1 MNPETRNLV
10 AAISLSMT
18 VLIGY
23 QLFFVEPNQVNQDQ
37 SQQQETI
44 KNSDNSPNITIPS
57 NGNGGALNSDNIE
70 KIETKL
76 VPRVS
81 LMSKEVL
88 GSISLRGAKIDDVTL
103 TQYKEKLDKDS
114 KLIKLLKKS
123 NNSGSYF
130 IQFGWMLA
138 PNSNPIKVPD
148 NKTIWKS
155 SKQILTP
162 DDDIT
167 LSWDNG
173 EGVKFFQDI
182 SIDNT
187 FMFTVNQRVVNNT
200 KKVVS
205 LHPYGLISRNGEP
218 ETTKFFVLH
227 EGPLGVFNS
236 ALEDGYSYEDLI
248 SAEEDGKR
256 LKDKDIKINT
266 TEAGGWTGF
275 TDKYWLT
282 ALIPNQ
288 NENVD
293 FRYKYFPKSDIFQTD
308 YYGSKIEI
316 KPNSKAEI
324 LSRAFAGAK
333 RLVLLDDYEE
343 KFNIKYFDKAI
354 DFGWF
359 YFLTKPF
366 FYALSWA
373 NDYLG
378 NFGLAILAVTVL
390 VKLVFFPL
398 ANKSYKSMAKMRN
411 LAPEIK
417 KLRERVG
424 DDRQKLN
431 QEMMNLYKKEKVN
444 PAAGCLPIL
453 VQIPVFFALY
463 KVLFVSIEMR
473 QTPFFGWI
481 KDLSVADPTSILN
494 LFGLLPYSTSM
505 LPDFL
510 NLGVWPL
517 LMGVTMFL
525 QQRLNPTPPDP
536 IQAKI
541 FAWMPVAFTFLL
553 ATFPAG
559 LVIYWTWNNLLSICQ
574 QWLIMNGMKK
584 KTK

>member
-10 AAISLSMT
+10 AAISLSMA

-23 QLFFVEPNQVNQDQ
+23 QLLFVDPKKDQVI
-37 SQQQETI
+37 QE
-44 KNSDNSPNITIPS
+44 NVVNNLSDNSNIPIPS
-57 NGNGGALNSDNIE
+57 NDNSLTVTSQNDKTE
-70 KIETKL
+70 KIKN
-76 VPRVS
+76 VPRVLLNS
-81 LMSKEVL
+81 NETS
-88 GSISLRGAKIDDVTL
+88 GSISLKGARIDDITL
-103 TQYKEKLDKDS
+103 TQYRETLDADS
-114 KLIKLLKKS
+114 SLINLLLKS
-123 NNSGSYF
+123 NEKNPYF
-130 IQFGWMLA
+130 IEHGWSSPDGL
-138 PNSNPIKVPD
+138 KVP
-148 NKTIWKS
+148 NGKTLWKS
-155 SKQILTP
+155 SKNLLSP
-162 DDDIT
+162 DTSIT

-173 EGVKFFQDI
+173 EGIIFYQDI
-182 SIDNT
+182 SVDDT
-187 FMFTVNQRVVNNT
+187 FMFTINQRVKNNT
-200 KKVVS
+200 NNAVT
-205 LHPYGLISRNGEP
+205 LYPYGLIRRTGEP

-227 EGPLGVFNS
+227 EGPLGVF
-236 ALEDGYSYEDLI
+236 DGTLSEKSYEDL
-248 SAEEDGKR
+248 AESGQKGIN
-256 LKDKDIKINT
+256 IKPV
-266 TEAGGWTGF
+266 ESGGWTGL
-275 TDKYWLT
+275 TDKYWMT
-282 ALIPNQ
+282 ALLPDQ
-288 NENVD
+288 NEKYS
-293 FRYKYFPKSDIFQTD
+293 FTYRYLNSSGGQYQTD
-308 YYGSKIEI
+308 SLGKAVKIQAKSEG
-316 KPNSKAEI
+316 NF
-324 LSRAFAGAK
+324 LSRTFAGAK
-333 RLVLLDDYEE
+333 RLALFDDYEE
-343 KFNIKYFDKAI
+343 RFNVKHFDLAI

-378 NFGLAILAVTVL
+378 NFGLAILAITVL
-390 VKLVFFPL
+390 VKIVFFPL

-411 LAPEIK
+411 LSPEIQ

-481 KDLSVADPTSILN
+481 KDLSVQDPTSILN
-494 LFGLLPYSTSM
+494 LFGLLPYSTSIF
-505 LPDFL
+505 PDFL
-510 NLGVWPL
+510 NLGIWPL

-584 KTK
+584 KSK

>member
-10 AAISLSMT
+10 AAISLSMA

-23 QLFFVEPNQVNQDQ
+23 QLLFVDPKKDQIIQENVVN
-37 SQQQETI
+37 
-44 KNSDNSPNITIPS
+44 NLSDNSNIPIPS
-57 NGNGGALNSDNIE
+57 NDNSLTVTSEDGKTENF
-70 KIETKL
+70 KN
-76 VPRVS
+76 VPRVLLNS
-81 LMSKEVL
+81 NETS
-88 GSISLRGAKIDDVTL
+88 GSISLKGARIDDITL
-103 TQYKEKLDKDS
+103 TQYRETLDADS
-114 KLIKLLKKS
+114 SLINLLLKS
-123 NNSGSYF
+123 NEKNPYF
-130 IQFGWMLA
+130 IEHGWSSPDGL
-138 PNSNPIKVPD
+138 KVP
-148 NKTIWKS
+148 NGKTLWKS
-155 SKQILTP
+155 SKNLLSP
-162 DDDIT
+162 DTSIT

-173 EGVKFFQDI
+173 EGIIFYQDI
-182 SIDNT
+182 SVDDT
-187 FMFTVNQRVVNNT
+187 FMFTINQRVKNNT
-200 KKVVS
+200 NNAVT
-205 LHPYGLISRNGEP
+205 LYPYGLIRRTGEP

-227 EGPLGVFNS
+227 EGPLGVF
-236 ALEDGYSYEDLI
+236 DGTLSEKSYEDL
-248 SAEEDGKR
+248 AESGQKGIN
-256 LKDKDIKINT
+256 IKPV
-266 TEAGGWTGF
+266 ESGGWTGL
-275 TDKYWLT
+275 TDKYWMT
-282 ALIPNQ
+282 ALLPDQ
-288 NENVD
+288 NEKYS
-293 FRYKYFPKSDIFQTD
+293 FTYRYLNSSGGQYQTD
-308 YYGSKIEI
+308 FLGKAVKIQAKSEG
-316 KPNSKAEI
+316 NF
-324 LSRAFAGAK
+324 LSRTFAGAK
-333 RLVLLDDYEE
+333 RLALFDDYEE
-343 KFNIKYFDKAI
+343 RFNVKHFDLAI

-378 NFGLAILAVTVL
+378 NFGLAILAITVL
-390 VKLVFFPL
+390 VKIVFFPL

-411 LAPEIK
+411 LSPEIQ

-481 KDLSVADPTSILN
+481 KDLSVQDPTSILN
-494 LFGLLPYSTSM
+494 LFGLLPYSTSIF
-505 LPDFL
+505 PDFL
-510 NLGVWPL
+510 NLGIWPL

-584 KTK
+584 KSK

>member
-10 AAISLSMT
+10 AAISLSMA

-23 QLFFVEPNQVNQDQ
+23 QLLFVDPKKDQIIQDNVVN
-37 SQQQETI
+37 
-44 KNSDNSPNITIPS
+44 NLSDNSNIPIPS
-57 NGNGGALNSDNIE
+57 NDNSLTVTSENNKTE
-70 KIETKL
+70 KFKN
-76 VPRVS
+76 VPRVQLNS
-81 LMSKEVL
+81 NETS
-88 GSISLRGAKIDDVTL
+88 GSISLKGARIDDITL
-103 TQYKEKLDKDS
+103 TQYRETLDADS
-114 KLIKLLKKS
+114 SLINLLLKS
-123 NNSGSYF
+123 NEKNPYF
-130 IQFGWMLA
+130 IEHGWSSPDGL
-138 PNSNPIKVPD
+138 KVP
-148 NKTIWKS
+148 NGKTLWKS
-155 SKQILTP
+155 SKNLLSP
-162 DDDIT
+162 DTSIT

-173 EGVKFFQDI
+173 EGIIFYQDI
-182 SIDNT
+182 SVDDT
-187 FMFTVNQRVVNNT
+187 FMFTINQRVKNNT
-200 KKVVS
+200 NNAVT
-205 LHPYGLISRNGEP
+205 LYPYGLIRRTGEP

-227 EGPLGVFNS
+227 EGPLGVF
-236 ALEDGYSYEDLI
+236 DGTLSEKSYEDL
-248 SAEEDGKR
+248 AESGQKGIN
-256 LKDKDIKINT
+256 IKPA
-266 TEAGGWTGF
+266 ESGGWTGL
-275 TDKYWLT
+275 TDKYWMT
-282 ALIPNQ
+282 ALLPDQ
-288 NENVD
+288 NEKYSFTYRYLNSSGGQYQTD
-293 FRYKYFPKSDIFQTD
+293 FLGKAVKIQPKSEGNF
-308 YYGSKIEI
+308 
-316 KPNSKAEI
+316 
-324 LSRAFAGAK
+324 LSRTFAGAK
-333 RLVLLDDYEE
+333 RLALFDDYEE
-343 KFNIKYFDKAI
+343 RFNVKHFDLAI

-378 NFGLAILAVTVL
+378 NFGLAILAITVL
-390 VKLVFFPL
+390 VKIVFFPL

-411 LAPEIK
+411 LSPEIQ

-481 KDLSVADPTSILN
+481 KDLSVQDPTSILN
-494 LFGLLPYSTSM
+494 LFGLLPYSTSIF
-505 LPDFL
+505 PDFL
-510 NLGVWPL
+510 NLGIWPL

-584 KTK
+584 KSK

>member
-10 AAISLSMT
+10 AAISLSMA

-23 QLFFVEPNQVNQDQ
+23 QLLFVEPKKDIAQNENIVK
-37 SQQQETI
+37 E
-44 KNSDNSPNITIPS
+44 SDDSSNIPIPQNLDNGIVASDTTEPKSS
-57 NGNGGALNSDNIE
+57 N
-70 KIETKL
+70 KP
-76 VPRVS
+76 VPRIS
-81 LMSKEVL
+81 MISKEVS
-88 GSISLRGAKIDDVTL
+88 GSISLKGARIDDITL
-103 TQYKEKLDKDS
+103 TQYKETLEPES
-114 KLIKLLKKS
+114 ELIKLLLKS
-123 NNSGSYF
+123 NGDSPYF
-130 IQFGWMLA
+130 IEFGWSS
-138 PNSNPIKVPD
+138 PDGIKVP
-148 NKTIWKS
+148 NGKSLWKS
-155 SKQILTP
+155 SSNILSP
-162 DDDIT
+162 DKKIT
-167 LSWDNG
+167 LKWNNG
-173 EGVKFFQDI
+173 ENITFYQDI
-182 SIDNT
+182 SIDDS
-187 FMFTVNQRVVNNT
+187 FMITVNQRVENNSNNSVT
-200 KKVVS
+200 
-205 LHPYGLISRNGEP
+205 LYPYGLIRRAGEP
-218 ETTKFFVLH
+218 KTIDFFVLH
-227 EGPLGVFNS
+227 EGPLGVF
-236 ALEDGYSYEDLI
+236 DGTLSEKSYGDL
-248 SAEEDGKR
+248 
-256 LKDKDIKINT
+256 
-266 TEAGGWTGF
+266 TEAGKKGINIKPSETGGWIGL

-282 ALIPNQ
+282 ALLPDQ
-288 NENVD
+288 NE
-293 FRYKYFPKSDIFQTD
+293 KYNFTYRKLNSSGGQYQTD
-308 YYGSKIEI
+308 FLGKAVTIPS
-316 KPNSKAEI
+316 NSKGEF
-324 LSRAFAGAK
+324 LSRTFAGAK
-333 RLVLLDDYEE
+333 RLALFDDYEE
-343 KFNIKYFDKAI
+343 RFNIKHFDLAI

-378 NFGLAILAVTVL
+378 NFGLAILAITVI
-390 VKLVFFPL
+390 VKLLFFPL
-398 ANKSYKSMAKMRN
+398 ANKSYKSMAKMRI
-411 LAPEIK
+411 LTPQIQ

-481 KDLSVADPTSILN
+481 EDLSVQDPTSIFN
-494 LFGLLPYSTSM
+494 LFGLLPYSTSI

-510 NLGVWPL
+510 NIGIWPL

-574 QWLIMNGMKK
+574 QWVIMNKMNKESK
-584 KTK
+584 

>member
-10 AAISLSMT
+10 AAISLSMA

-23 QLFFVEPNQVNQDQ
+23 QLLFVDPKKDQIIQENVVN
-37 SQQQETI
+37 
-44 KNSDNSPNITIPS
+44 NLSDSSNIPIPS
-57 NGNGGALNSDNIE
+57 NDNSLTVTSENNKTE
-70 KIETKL
+70 KFKN
-76 VPRVS
+76 VPRVQLNS
-81 LMSKEVL
+81 NETS
-88 GSISLRGAKIDDVTL
+88 GSISLKGARIDDITL
-103 TQYKEKLDKDS
+103 TQYRETLDADS
-114 KLIKLLKKS
+114 SLINLLLKS
-123 NNSGSYF
+123 NEKNPYF
-130 IQFGWMLA
+130 IEHGWSSPDGL
-138 PNSNPIKVPD
+138 KVP
-148 NKTIWKS
+148 NGKTLWKS
-155 SKQILTP
+155 SKNLLSP
-162 DDDIT
+162 DASIT

-173 EGVKFFQDI
+173 EGIIFYQDI
-182 SIDNT
+182 SVDDT
-187 FMFTVNQRVVNNT
+187 FMFTINQRVKNNT
-200 KKVVS
+200 NNAIT
-205 LHPYGLISRNGEP
+205 LYPYGLIRRTGEP

-227 EGPLGVFNS
+227 EGPLGVF
-236 ALEDGYSYEDLI
+236 DGTLSEKSYEDL
-248 SAEEDGKR
+248 AESGQKGIN
-256 LKDKDIKINT
+256 IKP
-266 TEAGGWTGF
+266 TESGGWTGL
-275 TDKYWLT
+275 TDKYWMT
-282 ALIPNQ
+282 ALLPDQ
-288 NENVD
+288 NEKYSFTYRYLNSSGGQYQTD
-293 FRYKYFPKSDIFQTD
+293 FLGKAVKIQPKSEGNF
-308 YYGSKIEI
+308 
-316 KPNSKAEI
+316 
-324 LSRAFAGAK
+324 LSRTFAGAK
-333 RLVLLDDYEE
+333 RLALFDDYEE
-343 KFNIKYFDKAI
+343 RFNVKHFDLAI

-378 NFGLAILAVTVL
+378 NFGLAILAITVL
-390 VKLVFFPL
+390 VKIVFFPL

-411 LAPEIK
+411 LSPEIQ

-481 KDLSVADPTSILN
+481 KDLSVQDPTSILN
-494 LFGLLPYSTSM
+494 LFGLLPFSTSIF
-505 LPDFL
+505 PDFL
-510 NLGVWPL
+510 NLGIWPL

-584 KTK
+584 KSK

>member
-10 AAISLSMT
+10 AAISLSMA

-23 QLFFVEPNQVNQDQ
+23 QLFFVDIKKDQ
-37 SQQQETI
+37 YQQEI
-44 KNSDNSPNITIPS
+44 IAENVGDNSNIPIPS
-57 NGNGGALNSDNIE
+57 NDNSGILNTEN
-70 KIETKL
+70 TKSTVVTT

-81 LMSKEVL
+81 VISKEVT
-88 GSISLRGAKIDDVTL
+88 GSISLKGARIDDVTL
-103 TQYKEKLDKDS
+103 SQYRETLDPDS
-114 KLIKLLKKS
+114 NLIDLLLKS
-123 NNSGSYF
+123 NERNPYF
-130 IQFGWMLA
+130 IEFGWSS
-138 PNSNPIKVPD
+138 PDGIKVP
-148 NKTIWKS
+148 NGKTLWKA
-155 SKQILTP
+155 SKEILSP
-162 DDDIT
+162 DSNVT

-173 EGVKFFQDI
+173 EGVVFYQDI
-182 SIDNT
+182 SIDDT
-187 FMFTVNQRVVNNT
+187 FMFTVNQRVKNNSKNLIT
-200 KKVVS
+200 
-205 LHPYGLISRNGEP
+205 LYPYGLIRRTGEP
-218 ETTKFFVLH
+218 ETTRFFVLH
-227 EGPLGVFNS
+227 EGPLGVF
-236 ALEDGYSYEDLI
+236 DGTLSEKSYEDL
-248 SAEEDGKR
+248 EDAGK
-256 LKDKDIKINT
+256 KGINIKPL
-266 TEAGGWTGF
+266 EAGGWIGL

-282 ALIPNQ
+282 ALLPDQ
-288 NENVD
+288 KE
-293 FRYKYFPKSDIFQTD
+293 IFNFTYRHLNSNGGQYQTD
-308 YYGSKIEI
+308 FLGKAIKI
-316 KPNSKAEI
+316 KSNSQGES

-333 RLVLLDDYEE
+333 RLTLFDDYEE
-343 KFNIKYFDKAI
+343 RFDIKHFDLAI

-378 NFGLAILAVTVL
+378 NFGLAILAITVI
-390 VKLVFFPL
+390 VKLLFFPL

-411 LAPEIK
+411 LGPEIK

-481 KDLSVADPTSILN
+481 KDLSVADPTSMFN

-574 QWLIMNGMKK
+574 QWLIMNSMKK

>member
-10 AAISLSMT
+10 AAISLSMA

-23 QLFFVEPNQVNQDQ
+23 QLLFVEPKKDIAQNENIVKESNDSSNIPIPQNLDNGIVA
-37 SQQQETI
+37 
-44 KNSDNSPNITIPS
+44 SDTT
-57 NGNGGALNSDNIE
+57 
-70 KIETKL
+70 ETKSSNKP
-76 VPRVS
+76 VPRIS
-81 LMSKEVL
+81 MISKEVS
-88 GSISLRGAKIDDVTL
+88 GSISLKGARIDDITL
-103 TQYKEKLDKDS
+103 TQYKETLEPES
-114 KLIKLLKKS
+114 ELIKLLLKS
-123 NNSGSYF
+123 NGDSPYF
-130 IQFGWMLA
+130 IEFGWSS
-138 PNSNPIKVPD
+138 PDGIKVP
-148 NKTIWKS
+148 NGKSLWKS
-155 SKQILTP
+155 SSNILSP
-162 DDDIT
+162 DKKIT
-167 LSWDNG
+167 LKWDNG
-173 EGVKFFQDI
+173 ENITFYQDI
-182 SIDNT
+182 SVDDS
-187 FMFTVNQRVVNNT
+187 FMITVNQRVENNSNNSVT
-200 KKVVS
+200 
-205 LHPYGLISRNGEP
+205 LYPYGLIRRAGEP
-218 ETTKFFVLH
+218 KTIDFFVLH
-227 EGPLGVFNS
+227 EGPLGVF
-236 ALEDGYSYEDLI
+236 DGTLSEKSYGDL
-248 SAEEDGKR
+248 
-256 LKDKDIKINT
+256 
-266 TEAGGWTGF
+266 TEAGKKGINIKPNETGGWIGL

-282 ALIPNQ
+282 ALLPDQ
-288 NENVD
+288 NE
-293 FRYKYFPKSDIFQTD
+293 KYNFTYRKLNSNGGQYQTD
-308 YYGSKIEI
+308 FLGKAVTIPS
-316 KPNSKAEI
+316 NSKGEF
-324 LSRAFAGAK
+324 LSRTFAGAK
-333 RLVLLDDYEE
+333 RLALFDDYEE
-343 KFNIKYFDKAI
+343 RFNIKHFDLAI

-378 NFGLAILAVTVL
+378 NFGLAILAITVI
-390 VKLVFFPL
+390 VKLLFFPL
-398 ANKSYKSMAKMRN
+398 ANKSYKSMAKMRI
-411 LAPEIK
+411 LTPQIQ

-481 KDLSVADPTSILN
+481 EDLSVQDPTSIFN
-494 LFGLLPYSTSM
+494 LFGLLPYSTSI

-510 NLGVWPL
+510 NIGIWPL

-574 QWLIMNGMKK
+574 QWVIMNKMNKESK
-584 KTK
+584 

>member
-10 AAISLSMT
+10 AAISLSMA

-23 QLFFVEPNQVNQDQ
+23 QLFFVDIKKDQ
-37 SQQQETI
+37 YQQEI
-44 KNSDNSPNITIPS
+44 IAENVGDSSNIPIPS
-57 NGNGGALNSDNIE
+57 NDNSGILNTEN
-70 KIETKL
+70 TKSTVVTT

-81 LMSKEVL
+81 VISKEVT
-88 GSISLRGAKIDDVTL
+88 GSISLKGARIDDVTL
-103 TQYKEKLDKDS
+103 SQYRETLDPDS
-114 KLIKLLKKS
+114 NLIDLLLKS
-123 NNSGSYF
+123 NERNPYF
-130 IQFGWMLA
+130 LEFGWSS
-138 PNSNPIKVPD
+138 PDGVKVP
-148 NKTIWKS
+148 NGKTLWKA
-155 SKQILTP
+155 SKEILSP
-162 DDDIT
+162 DSNVT

-173 EGVKFFQDI
+173 EGVVFYQDI
-182 SIDNT
+182 SIDDT
-187 FMFTVNQRVVNNT
+187 FMFTVNQRVKNNSKNLIT
-200 KKVVS
+200 
-205 LHPYGLISRNGEP
+205 LYPYGLIRRTGEP
-218 ETTKFFVLH
+218 DTTRFFVLH
-227 EGPLGVFNS
+227 EGPLGVF
-236 ALEDGYSYEDLI
+236 DGTLSEKSYEDL
-248 SAEEDGKR
+248 EDAGK
-256 LKDKDIKINT
+256 KGINIKPL
-266 TEAGGWTGF
+266 EAGGWIGL

-282 ALIPNQ
+282 ALLPDQ
-288 NENVD
+288 KE
-293 FRYKYFPKSDIFQTD
+293 IFNFTYRHLNSNGGQYQTD
-308 YYGSKIEI
+308 FLGKAIKI
-316 KPNSKAEI
+316 KSNSQGES

-333 RLVLLDDYEE
+333 RLTLFDDYEE
-343 KFNIKYFDKAI
+343 RFDIKHFDLAI

-378 NFGLAILAVTVL
+378 NFGLAILAITVI

-411 LAPEIK
+411 LGPEIK

-481 KDLSVADPTSILN
+481 KDLSVADPTSMFN

-517 LMGVTMFL
+517 LMGITMFL

>member
-23 QLFFVEPNQVNQDQ
+23 QLFFVDVKKDQYNQEMIAENVGD
-37 SQQQETI
+37 S
-44 KNSDNSPNITIPS
+44 SNIPIPS
-57 NGNGGALNSDNIE
+57 NDNSGVLNTEN
-70 KIETKL
+70 TKSVAIKT

-81 LMSKEVL
+81 LMSKEIS
-88 GSISLRGAKIDDVTL
+88 GSISLRGARIDDVTL
-103 TQYKEKLDKDS
+103 TQYRETIDPES
-114 KLIKLLKKS
+114 NLINLLLKS
-123 NNSGSYF
+123 NERNPYF
-130 IQFGWMLA
+130 IEFGWSS
-138 PNSNPIKVPD
+138 PDGVKVP
-148 NKTIWKS
+148 NGKTLWKA
-155 SKQILTP
+155 SKQILSP
-162 DDDIT
+162 DTNVT

-173 EGVKFFQDI
+173 EGVIFYQDI

-187 FMFTVNQRVVNNT
+187 FMFTVNQRVKNNSKNLIT
-200 KKVVS
+200 
-205 LHPYGLISRNGEP
+205 LYPYGLIRRTGEP
-218 ETTKFFVLH
+218 ETTRFFVLH
-227 EGPLGVFNS
+227 EGPLGVF
-236 ALEDGYSYEDLI
+236 DGTLSEKSYEDL
-248 SAEEDGKR
+248 EDAGK
-256 LKDKDIKINT
+256 KGINIKPL
-266 TEAGGWTGF
+266 EAGGWIGL

-282 ALIPNQ
+282 ALLPDQ
-288 NENVD
+288 KE
-293 FRYKYFPKSDIFQTD
+293 IFNFTYRHLNSSGGQYQTD
-308 YYGSKIEI
+308 FLGKAIKIQS
-316 KPNSKAEI
+316 NSQGEF

-333 RLVLLDDYEE
+333 RLTLFDDYEE
-343 KFNIKYFDKAI
+343 RFNIKHFDLAI

-378 NFGLAILAVTVL
+378 NFGLAILAITVL

>member
-10 AAISLSMT
+10 AAISLSMA

-23 QLFFVEPNQVNQDQ
+23 QLLFVEPKKDIAQNENIVKESNDSSNIPIPQNLDNGIVA
-37 SQQQETI
+37 
-44 KNSDNSPNITIPS
+44 SDTTEPKSS
-57 NGNGGALNSDNIE
+57 N
-70 KIETKL
+70 KP
-76 VPRVS
+76 VPRIS
-81 LMSKEVL
+81 MTSKEVS
-88 GSISLRGAKIDDVTL
+88 GSISLKGARIDDITL
-103 TQYKEKLDKDS
+103 TQYKETLEPES
-114 KLIKLLKKS
+114 ELIKLLLKS
-123 NNSGSYF
+123 NSNSPYF
-130 IQFGWMLA
+130 IEFGWSS
-138 PNSNPIKVPD
+138 PDGIKVP
-148 NKTIWKS
+148 NGKSLWKS
-155 SKQILTP
+155 SSNILSP
-162 DDDIT
+162 DKNIT
-167 LSWDNG
+167 LQWDNG
-173 EGVKFFQDI
+173 ENITFYQDI
-182 SIDNT
+182 SVDDS
-187 FMFTVNQRVVNNT
+187 FMITVNQRVENNSNNSIT
-200 KKVVS
+200 
-205 LHPYGLISRNGEP
+205 LYPYGLIRRAGEP
-218 ETTKFFVLH
+218 KTIDFFVLH
-227 EGPLGVFNS
+227 EGPLGVF
-236 ALEDGYSYEDLI
+236 DGTLSEKSYGDL
-248 SAEEDGKR
+248 
-256 LKDKDIKINT
+256 
-266 TEAGGWTGF
+266 TEAGKKGINIKPSETGGWIGL

-282 ALIPNQ
+282 ALLPDQ
-288 NENVD
+288 NE
-293 FRYKYFPKSDIFQTD
+293 KYNFTYRKLNSNGGQYQTD
-308 YYGSKIEI
+308 FLGKAVTIPS
-316 KPNSKAEI
+316 NSKGEF
-324 LSRAFAGAK
+324 LSRTFAGAK
-333 RLVLLDDYEE
+333 RLALFDDYEE
-343 KFNIKYFDKAI
+343 RFNIKHFDLAI

-378 NFGLAILAVTVL
+378 NFGLAILAITVI
-390 VKLVFFPL
+390 VKLLFFPL
-398 ANKSYKSMAKMRN
+398 ANKSYKSMAKMRI
-411 LAPEIK
+411 LTPQIQ

-481 KDLSVADPTSILN
+481 EDLSVQDPTSIFN
-494 LFGLLPYSTSM
+494 LFGLLPYSTSI

-510 NLGVWPL
+510 NIGIWPL

-574 QWLIMNGMKK
+574 QWVIMNKMNKESK
-584 KTK
+584 

>member
-10 AAISLSMT
+10 AAISLSMA

-23 QLFFVEPNQVNQDQ
+23 QLLFVDPKKDQIIQENVVN
-37 SQQQETI
+37 
-44 KNSDNSPNITIPS
+44 NLSDNSNIPIPS
-57 NGNGGALNSDNIE
+57 NDNSLTVTSENDKTE
-70 KIETKL
+70 KIKN
-76 VPRVS
+76 VPRVLLNS
-81 LMSKEVL
+81 NETS
-88 GSISLRGAKIDDVTL
+88 GSISLKGARIDDITL
-103 TQYKEKLDKDS
+103 TQYRETLDADS
-114 KLIKLLKKS
+114 SLINLLLKS
-123 NNSGSYF
+123 NEKNPYF
-130 IQFGWMLA
+130 IEHGWSSPDGL
-138 PNSNPIKVPD
+138 KVP
-148 NKTIWKS
+148 NGKTLWKS
-155 SKQILTP
+155 SKNLLSP
-162 DDDIT
+162 DTSIT

-173 EGVKFFQDI
+173 EGIIFYQDI
-182 SIDNT
+182 SVDDT
-187 FMFTVNQRVVNNT
+187 FMFTINQRVKNNT
-200 KKVVS
+200 NNAVT
-205 LHPYGLISRNGEP
+205 LYPYGLIRRTGEP

-227 EGPLGVFNS
+227 EGPLGVF
-236 ALEDGYSYEDLI
+236 DGTLSEKSYEDL
-248 SAEEDGKR
+248 AESGQKGIN
-256 LKDKDIKINT
+256 IKPV
-266 TEAGGWTGF
+266 ESGGWTGL
-275 TDKYWLT
+275 TDKYWMT
-282 ALIPNQ
+282 ALLPDQ
-288 NENVD
+288 NEKYS
-293 FRYKYFPKSDIFQTD
+293 FTYRYLNSSGGQYQTD
-308 YYGSKIEI
+308 FLGKAVKIQAKSEG
-316 KPNSKAEI
+316 NF
-324 LSRAFAGAK
+324 LSRTFAGAK
-333 RLVLLDDYEE
+333 RLALFDDYEE
-343 KFNIKYFDKAI
+343 RFNVKHFDLAI

-378 NFGLAILAVTVL
+378 NFGLAILAITVL
-390 VKLVFFPL
+390 VKIVFFPL

-411 LAPEIK
+411 LSPEIQ

-481 KDLSVADPTSILN
+481 KDLSVQDPTSILN
-494 LFGLLPYSTSM
+494 LFGLLPYSTSIF
-505 LPDFL
+505 PDFL
-510 NLGVWPL
+510 NLGIWPL

-584 KTK
+584 KPK

>member
-10 AAISLSMT
+10 AAISLSMA

-23 QLFFVEPNQVNQDQ
+23 QLLFVDPKKDQIIQENVVN
-37 SQQQETI
+37 
-44 KNSDNSPNITIPS
+44 NLSDNSNIPIPS
-57 NGNGGALNSDNIE
+57 NDNSLTVTSEDGKTENF
-70 KIETKL
+70 KN
-76 VPRVS
+76 VPRVLLNS
-81 LMSKEVL
+81 NETS
-88 GSISLRGAKIDDVTL
+88 GSISLKGARIDDITL
-103 TQYKEKLDKDS
+103 TQYRETLDADS
-114 KLIKLLKKS
+114 SLINLLLKS
-123 NNSGSYF
+123 NEKNPYF
-130 IQFGWMLA
+130 IEHGWSSPDGL
-138 PNSNPIKVPD
+138 KVP
-148 NKTIWKS
+148 NGKTLWKS
-155 SKQILTP
+155 SKNLLSP
-162 DDDIT
+162 DTSIT

-173 EGVKFFQDI
+173 EGITFYQDI
-182 SIDNT
+182 SVDDT
-187 FMFTVNQRVVNNT
+187 FMFTINQRVKNNT
-200 KKVVS
+200 NNAVT
-205 LHPYGLISRNGEP
+205 LYPYGLIRRTGEP

-227 EGPLGVFNS
+227 EGPLGVF
-236 ALEDGYSYEDLI
+236 DGTLSEKSYEDL
-248 SAEEDGKR
+248 AESGQKGIN
-256 LKDKDIKINT
+256 IKPV
-266 TEAGGWTGF
+266 ESGGWTGL
-275 TDKYWLT
+275 TDKYWMT
-282 ALIPNQ
+282 ALLPDQ
-288 NENVD
+288 NEKYS
-293 FRYKYFPKSDIFQTD
+293 FTYRYLNSSGGQYQTD
-308 YYGSKIEI
+308 FLGKAVKIQAKSEG
-316 KPNSKAEI
+316 NF
-324 LSRAFAGAK
+324 LSRTFAGAK
-333 RLVLLDDYEE
+333 RLALFDDYEE
-343 KFNIKYFDKAI
+343 RFNVKHFDLAI

-378 NFGLAILAVTVL
+378 NFGLAILAITVL
-390 VKLVFFPL
+390 VKIVFFPL

-411 LAPEIK
+411 LSPEIQ

-481 KDLSVADPTSILN
+481 KDLSVQDPTSILN
-494 LFGLLPYSTSM
+494 LFGLLPYSTSIF
-505 LPDFL
+505 PDFL
-510 NLGVWPL
+510 NLGIWPL

-584 KTK
+584 KSK

>member
-10 AAISLSMT
+10 AAISLSMA

-23 QLFFVEPNQVNQDQ
+23 QLFFVDIKKDQ
-37 SQQQETI
+37 YQQEI
-44 KNSDNSPNITIPS
+44 IAENVGDSSNIPIPS
-57 NGNGGALNSDNIE
+57 NDNSGILNTEN
-70 KIETKL
+70 TKSTVVTT

-81 LMSKEVL
+81 VISKEVT
-88 GSISLRGAKIDDVTL
+88 GSISLKGARIDDITL
-103 TQYKEKLDKDS
+103 SQYRETLDPDS
-114 KLIKLLKKS
+114 NLIDLLLKS
-123 NNSGSYF
+123 NERNPYF
-130 IQFGWMLA
+130 LEFGWSS
-138 PNSNPIKVPD
+138 PDGVKVP
-148 NKTIWKS
+148 NGKTLWKA
-155 SKQILTP
+155 SKEILSP
-162 DDDIT
+162 DSNVT

-173 EGVKFFQDI
+173 EGVVFYQDI
-182 SIDNT
+182 SIDDT
-187 FMFTVNQRVVNNT
+187 FMFTVNQRVKNNS
-200 KKVVS
+200 KKLVT
-205 LHPYGLISRNGEP
+205 LYPYGLIRRTGEP
-218 ETTKFFVLH
+218 ETTRFFVLH
-227 EGPLGVFNS
+227 EGPLGVF
-236 ALEDGYSYEDLI
+236 DGTLSEKSYEDL
-248 SAEEDGKR
+248 EDAGK
-256 LKDKDIKINT
+256 KGINIKPL
-266 TEAGGWTGF
+266 EAGGWIGL

-282 ALIPNQ
+282 ALLPDQ
-288 NENVD
+288 KE
-293 FRYKYFPKSDIFQTD
+293 IFNFTYRHLNSNGGQYQTD
-308 YYGSKIEI
+308 FLGKAIKI
-316 KPNSKAEI
+316 KSNSQGES

-333 RLVLLDDYEE
+333 RLTLFDDYEE
-343 KFNIKYFDKAI
+343 RFDIKHFDLAI

-378 NFGLAILAVTVL
+378 NFGLAILAITVI

-411 LAPEIK
+411 LGPEIK

-481 KDLSVADPTSILN
+481 KDLSVADPTSMFN

>member
-23 QLFFVEPNQVNQDQ
+23 QLFFVDVKKDQ
-37 SQQQETI
+37 YKQEMITE
-44 KNSDNSPNITIPS
+44 NVGDSSNIPIPS
-57 NGNGGALNSDNIE
+57 NDNSGILNTEN
-70 KIETKL
+70 TKSVAIKT

-81 LMSKEVL
+81 LMSKEIS
-88 GSISLRGAKIDDVTL
+88 GSISLRGARIDDVTL
-103 TQYKEKLDKDS
+103 TQYRETLDPES
-114 KLIKLLKKS
+114 TLINLLLKS
-123 NNSGSYF
+123 NERNPYF
-130 IQFGWMLA
+130 IEFGWSSPDGVKI
-138 PNSNPIKVPD
+138 PNG
-148 NKTIWKS
+148 KTLWKS
-155 SKQILTP
+155 SKQILSP
-162 DDDIT
+162 DTNVT

-173 EGVKFFQDI
+173 EGVIFYQDI
-182 SIDNT
+182 SIDDT
-187 FMFTVNQRVVNNT
+187 FMFTVNQRVKNNSKNLIT
-200 KKVVS
+200 
-205 LHPYGLISRNGEP
+205 LYPYGLIRRTGEP
-218 ETTKFFVLH
+218 ETTRFFVLH
-227 EGPLGVFNS
+227 EGPLGVF
-236 ALEDGYSYEDLI
+236 DGTLSEKSYEDL
-248 SAEEDGKR
+248 EDSGK
-256 LKDKDIKINT
+256 KGINIKPL
-266 TEAGGWTGF
+266 EAGGWIGL

-282 ALIPNQ
+282 ALLPDQ
-288 NENVD
+288 KE
-293 FRYKYFPKSDIFQTD
+293 IFNFTYRHLNSSGGQYQTD
-308 YYGSKIEI
+308 FLGKAIEI
-316 KPNSKAEI
+316 QSNSQGEF

-333 RLVLLDDYEE
+333 RLTLFDDYEE
-343 KFNIKYFDKAI
+343 RFNIKHFDLAI

-378 NFGLAILAVTVL
+378 NFGLAILAITVL

>member
-10 AAISLSMT
+10 AAISLSMA

-23 QLFFVEPNQVNQDQ
+23 QLLFVDPKKDQIIQENVVN
-37 SQQQETI
+37 
-44 KNSDNSPNITIPS
+44 NLSDSSNIPIPS
-57 NGNGGALNSDNIE
+57 NDNSLTVTSENNKTE
-70 KIETKL
+70 KFKN
-76 VPRVS
+76 VPRVQLNS
-81 LMSKEVL
+81 NETS
-88 GSISLRGAKIDDVTL
+88 GSISLKGARIDDITL
-103 TQYKEKLDKDS
+103 TQYRETLDADS
-114 KLIKLLKKS
+114 SLINLLLKS
-123 NNSGSYF
+123 NEKNPYF
-130 IQFGWMLA
+130 IEHGWSSPDGL
-138 PNSNPIKVPD
+138 KVP
-148 NKTIWKS
+148 NGKTLWKS
-155 SKQILTP
+155 SKNLLSP
-162 DDDIT
+162 DTSIT

-173 EGVKFFQDI
+173 EGIIFYQDI
-182 SIDNT
+182 SVDDT
-187 FMFTVNQRVVNNT
+187 FMFTINQRVKNNT
-200 KKVVS
+200 NNAVT
-205 LHPYGLISRNGEP
+205 LYPYGLIRRTGEP

-227 EGPLGVFNS
+227 EGPLGVF
-236 ALEDGYSYEDLI
+236 DGTLSEKSYEDL
-248 SAEEDGKR
+248 AESGQKGIN
-256 LKDKDIKINT
+256 IKPA
-266 TEAGGWTGF
+266 ESGGWTGL
-275 TDKYWLT
+275 TDKYWMT
-282 ALIPNQ
+282 ALLPDQ
-288 NENVD
+288 NEKYS
-293 FRYKYFPKSDIFQTD
+293 FTYRYLNSSGGQYQTD
-308 YYGSKIEI
+308 FLGKALKIQAKSEG
-316 KPNSKAEI
+316 NF
-324 LSRAFAGAK
+324 LSRTFAGAK
-333 RLVLLDDYEE
+333 RLALFDDYEE
-343 KFNIKYFDKAI
+343 RFNVKHFDLAI

-378 NFGLAILAVTVL
+378 NFGLAILAITVL
-390 VKLVFFPL
+390 VKIVFFPL

-411 LAPEIK
+411 LSPEIQ

-481 KDLSVADPTSILN
+481 KDLSVQDPTSILN
-494 LFGLLPYSTSM
+494 LFGLLPYSTSIF
-505 LPDFL
+505 PDFL
-510 NLGVWPL
+510 NLGIWPL

-584 KTK
+584 KSK

>member
-10 AAISLSMT
+10 AAISLSMA

-23 QLFFVEPNQVNQDQ
+23 QLLFVEPKKDIAQKENIVKESDDSSNIPIPQNLDNG
-37 SQQQETI
+37 I
-44 KNSDNSPNITIPS
+44 IASDNTEPKSS
-57 NGNGGALNSDNIE
+57 N
-70 KIETKL
+70 KP

-81 LMSKEVL
+81 MISKEVS
-88 GSISLRGAKIDDVTL
+88 GSISLKGARIDDITL
-103 TQYKEKLDKDS
+103 TQYKETLEPES
-114 KLIKLLKKS
+114 ELIKLLLKS
-123 NNSGSYF
+123 NGDSPYF
-130 IQFGWMLA
+130 IEFGWSS
-138 PNSNPIKVPD
+138 PDGIKVP
-148 NKTIWKS
+148 NGKSLWKS
-155 SKQILTP
+155 SSNILSP
-162 DDDIT
+162 DKKIT
-167 LSWDNG
+167 LKWNNG
-173 EGVKFFQDI
+173 ENITFYQDI
-182 SIDNT
+182 SIDDS
-187 FMFTVNQRVVNNT
+187 FMITVNQRVENNT
-200 KKVVS
+200 NNS
-205 LHPYGLISRNGEP
+205 ITLYPYGLIRRAGEP
-218 ETTKFFVLH
+218 KTIDFFVLH
-227 EGPLGVFNS
+227 EGPLGVF
-236 ALEDGYSYEDLI
+236 DGTLSEKSYGDL
-248 SAEEDGKR
+248 
-256 LKDKDIKINT
+256 
-266 TEAGGWTGF
+266 TEAGKKGINIKPSETGGWIGL

-282 ALIPNQ
+282 ALLPDQ
-288 NENVD
+288 NE
-293 FRYKYFPKSDIFQTD
+293 KYNFTYRKLNSNGGQYQTD
-308 YYGSKIEI
+308 FLGKAVTIPS
-316 KPNSKAEI
+316 NSKGEF
-324 LSRAFAGAK
+324 LSRTFAGAK
-333 RLVLLDDYEE
+333 RLALFDDYEE
-343 KFNIKYFDKAI
+343 RFNIKHFDLAI

-378 NFGLAILAVTVL
+378 NFGLAILAITVI
-390 VKLVFFPL
+390 VKLLFFPL
-398 ANKSYKSMAKMRN
+398 ANKSYKSMAKMRI
-411 LAPEIK
+411 LTPQIQ

-481 KDLSVADPTSILN
+481 EDLSVQDPTSIFN
-494 LFGLLPYSTSM
+494 LFGLLPYSTSI

-510 NLGVWPL
+510 NIGIWPL

-574 QWLIMNGMKK
+574 QWVIMNKMNKESK
-584 KTK
+584 

>member
-10 AAISLSMT
+10 AAISLSMA

-23 QLFFVEPNQVNQDQ
+23 QLLFVDPKKDQIIQENVVN
-37 SQQQETI
+37 
-44 KNSDNSPNITIPS
+44 NLSDNSNIPIPS
-57 NGNGGALNSDNIE
+57 NDNSLTVTSEDGKTENF
-70 KIETKL
+70 KN
-76 VPRVS
+76 VPRVLLNS
-81 LMSKEVL
+81 NETS
-88 GSISLRGAKIDDVTL
+88 GSISLKGARIDDITL
-103 TQYKEKLDKDS
+103 TQYRETLDADS
-114 KLIKLLKKS
+114 SLINLLLKS
-123 NNSGSYF
+123 NEKNPYF
-130 IQFGWMLA
+130 IEHGWSSPDGL
-138 PNSNPIKVPD
+138 KVP
-148 NKTIWKS
+148 NGKTLWKS
-155 SKQILTP
+155 SKNLLSP
-162 DDDIT
+162 DTSIT

-173 EGVKFFQDI
+173 EGIIFYQDI
-182 SIDNT
+182 SVDDT
-187 FMFTVNQRVVNNT
+187 FMFTINQRAKNNT
-200 KKVVS
+200 NNAVT
-205 LHPYGLISRNGEP
+205 LYPYGLIRRTGEP

-227 EGPLGVFNS
+227 EGPLGVF
-236 ALEDGYSYEDLI
+236 DGTLSEKSYEDL
-248 SAEEDGKR
+248 AESGQKGIN
-256 LKDKDIKINT
+256 IKPV
-266 TEAGGWTGF
+266 ESGGWTGL
-275 TDKYWLT
+275 TDKYWMT
-282 ALIPNQ
+282 ALLPDQ
-288 NENVD
+288 NEKYS
-293 FRYKYFPKSDIFQTD
+293 FTYRYLNSSGGQYQTD
-308 YYGSKIEI
+308 FLGKAVKIQAKSEG
-316 KPNSKAEI
+316 NF
-324 LSRAFAGAK
+324 LSRTFAGAK
-333 RLVLLDDYEE
+333 RLALFDDYEE
-343 KFNIKYFDKAI
+343 RFNVKHFDLAI

-378 NFGLAILAVTVL
+378 NFGLAILAITVL
-390 VKLVFFPL
+390 VKIVFFPL

-411 LAPEIK
+411 LSPEIQ

-481 KDLSVADPTSILN
+481 KDLSVQDPTSILN
-494 LFGLLPYSTSM
+494 LFGLLPYSTSIF
-505 LPDFL
+505 PDFL
-510 NLGVWPL
+510 NLGIWPL

-584 KTK
+584 KSK

>member
-10 AAISLSMT
+10 LAISLSMT

-23 QLFFVEPNQVNQDQ
+23 QLFFVDPVKVNKDQ
-37 SQQQETI
+37 YQQENI
-44 KNSDNSPNITIPS
+44 AKNLNDSSNIPIPS
-57 NGNGGALNSDNIE
+57 SGNSGVLNSDNDKTIE
-70 KIETKL
+70 VKS

-81 LMSKEVL
+81 LISKEVA
-88 GSISLRGAKIDDVTL
+88 GSISLRGARIDDITL
-103 TQYKEKLDKDS
+103 TQYRETLDPES
-114 KLIKLLKKS
+114 SLINLLLKS
-123 NNSGSYF
+123 NESNPYF
-130 IQFGWMLA
+130 ITFGWSS
-138 PNSNPIKVPD
+138 PDNVKVPD
-148 NKTIWKS
+148 GKTLWKS
-155 SKQILTP
+155 SKGVLSP
-162 DDDIT
+162 DTNVT

-173 EGVKFFQDI
+173 EGITFYQDI
-182 SIDNT
+182 SIDDT
-187 FMFTVNQRVVNNT
+187 FMFTVNQRVLNNS
-200 KKVVS
+200 KKS
-205 LHPYGLISRNGEP
+205 ITLYPYGLIRRTGEP
-218 ETTKFFVLH
+218 DTTKFFVLH
-227 EGPLGVFNS
+227 EGPLGVF
-236 ALEDGYSYEDLI
+236 DGTLSEKSYEDL
-248 SAEEDGKR
+248 SDAGKKG
-256 LKDKDIKINT
+256 LNIKP
-266 TEAGGWTGF
+266 TEAGGWIGL
-275 TDKYWLT
+275 TDKYWMT
-282 ALIPNQ
+282 ALLPDQ
-288 NENVD
+288 KENYNFTYRHLKSNGGQYQTD
-293 FRYKYFPKSDIFQTD
+293 FLGTAVKIDPKSQGEF
-308 YYGSKIEI
+308 
-316 KPNSKAEI
+316 
-324 LSRAFAGAK
+324 LSRSFAGAK
-333 RLVLLDDYEE
+333 RLALFDDYEE
-343 KFNIKYFDKAI
+343 RFNIKHFDLAI

-378 NFGLAILAVTVL
+378 NFGLAILAITVA

-411 LAPEIK
+411 LSPEIK
-417 KLRERVG
+417 KLRDRVG

-481 KDLSVADPTSILN
+481 KDLSVADPTSMFN

-584 KTK
+584 KAN

>member
-10 AAISLSMT
+10 AAISLSMA

-23 QLFFVEPNQVNQDQ
+23 QLLFVDPKKDQIKQENVVN
-37 SQQQETI
+37 
-44 KNSDNSPNITIPS
+44 NLSDNSNIPIPS
-57 NGNGGALNSDNIE
+57 NDNSVIVTGDDGNI
-70 KIETKL
+70 KKFKT
-76 VPRVS
+76 VPRVQLNS
-81 LMSKEVL
+81 NESS
-88 GSISLRGAKIDDVTL
+88 GSISLRGARIDDITL
-103 TQYKEKLDKDS
+103 TQYRETLDPDS
-114 KLIKLLKKS
+114 SLISLLLKS
-123 NNSGSYF
+123 NEKTPYF
-130 IQFGWMLA
+130 IEHGWSS
-138 PNSNPIKVPD
+138 PDGIKVP
-148 NKTIWKS
+148 NGKTLWKS
-155 SKQILTP
+155 SKSQLSP
-162 DDDIT
+162 DTSVT

-173 EGVKFFQDI
+173 EGIIFYQDI
-182 SIDNT
+182 SVDDT
-187 FMFTVNQRVVNNT
+187 FMFTVNQRVKNKTRDVIT
-200 KKVVS
+200 
-205 LHPYGLISRNGEP
+205 LYPYGLIRRTGEP

-227 EGPLGVFNS
+227 EGPLGVF
-236 ALEDGYSYEDLI
+236 DGTLSEKSYEDL
-248 SAEEDGKR
+248 AESGK
-256 LKDKDIKINT
+256 KGINIKP
-266 TEAGGWTGF
+266 TENGGWTGL
-275 TDKYWLT
+275 TDKYWMT
-282 ALIPNQ
+282 ALLPDQ
-288 NENVD
+288 NKKYS
-293 FRYKYFPKSDIFQTD
+293 FTYRYLNSSGGQYQTD
-308 YYGSKIEI
+308 FLGKAVKIE
-316 KPNSKAEI
+316 PNSEGDF
-324 LSRAFAGAK
+324 LSRSFAGAK
-333 RLVLLDDYEE
+333 RLALFDDYEE
-343 KFNIKYFDKAI
+343 RFNIKHFDLAI

-378 NFGLAILAVTVL
+378 NFGLAILAITVL
-390 VKLVFFPL
+390 VKLLFFPL

-411 LAPEIK
+411 LSPEIQ

-481 KDLSVADPTSILN
+481 KDLSVQDPTSILN
-494 LFGLLPYSTSM
+494 LFGLLPYSTSIF
-505 LPDFL
+505 PDFL

-559 LVIYWTWNNLLSICQ
+559 LVIYWSWNNLLSICQ

>member
-10 AAISLSMT
+10 AAISLSMA

-23 QLFFVEPNQVNQDQ
+23 QLLFVDPKKDQITQEKVVN
-37 SQQQETI
+37 
-44 KNSDNSPNITIPS
+44 NLSDNSNIPIPSSDNNVIVTSEDGKTEKLKTIPRVL
-57 NGNGGALNSDNIE
+57 LNSN
-70 KIETKL
+70 ET
-76 VPRVS
+76 S
-81 LMSKEVL
+81 
-88 GSISLRGAKIDDVTL
+88 GSISLRGARIDDITL
-103 TQYKEKLDKDS
+103 TQYRETLDADS
-114 KLIKLLKKS
+114 SLISLLLKS
-123 NNSGSYF
+123 NEKKPYF
-130 IQFGWMLA
+130 IEHGWSS
-138 PNSNPIKVPD
+138 PDGIKVP
-148 NKTIWKS
+148 NGKTLWKS
-155 SKQILTP
+155 SKNQLSP
-162 DDDIT
+162 DTSVT

-173 EGVKFFQDI
+173 EGIIFYQDI
-182 SIDNT
+182 SVDDT
-187 FMFTVNQRVVNNT
+187 FMFTINQRVKNKT
-200 KKVVS
+200 KDVIT
-205 LHPYGLISRNGEP
+205 LYPYGLIRRTGEP

-227 EGPLGVFNS
+227 EGPLGVF
-236 ALEDGYSYEDLI
+236 DGTLSEKSYEDL
-248 SAEEDGKR
+248 AESGK
-256 LKDKDIKINT
+256 KGINIKP
-266 TEAGGWTGF
+266 TENGGWTGL
-275 TDKYWLT
+275 TDKYWMT
-282 ALIPNQ
+282 ALLPDQ
-288 NENVD
+288 NEKYS
-293 FRYKYFPKSDIFQTD
+293 FTYRYLNSSGGQYQTD
-308 YYGSKIEI
+308 FLGKAVKI
-316 KPNSKAEI
+316 KSNSEGNF
-324 LSRAFAGAK
+324 LSRSFAGAK
-333 RLVLLDDYEE
+333 RLALFDDYEE
-343 KFNIKYFDKAI
+343 RFNIKHFDLAI

-378 NFGLAILAVTVL
+378 NFGLAILAITVL
-390 VKLVFFPL
+390 VKLLFFPL

-411 LAPEIK
+411 LSPEIQ

-481 KDLSVADPTSILN
+481 KDLSVQDPTSILN
-494 LFGLLPYSTSM
+494 LFGLLPYSTSIF
-505 LPDFL
+505 PDFL

-559 LVIYWTWNNLLSICQ
+559 LVIYWSWNNLLSICQ

>member
-10 AAISLSMT
+10 AAISLSMA

-23 QLFFVEPNQVNQDQ
+23 QLFFVDIKKDQ
-37 SQQQETI
+37 YQQEI
-44 KNSDNSPNITIPS
+44 IAENVGDNSNIPIPS
-57 NGNGGALNSDNIE
+57 NDNSGILNTEN
-70 KIETKL
+70 TKSTVVTT
-76 VPRVS
+76 VPRLSVI
-81 LMSKEVL
+81 SKEVT
-88 GSISLRGAKIDDVTL
+88 GSISLKGARIDDVTL
-103 TQYKEKLDKDS
+103 SQYRETLDPDS
-114 KLIKLLKKS
+114 NLIDLLLKS
-123 NNSGSYF
+123 NERNPYF
-130 IQFGWMLA
+130 IEFGWSS
-138 PNSNPIKVPD
+138 PDGVKVP
-148 NKTIWKS
+148 NGKTLWKA
-155 SKQILTP
+155 SKEILSP
-162 DDDIT
+162 DSNVT

-173 EGVKFFQDI
+173 EGVVFYQDI
-182 SIDNT
+182 SIDDT
-187 FMFTVNQRVVNNT
+187 FMFTVNQRVKNNSKNLIT
-200 KKVVS
+200 
-205 LHPYGLISRNGEP
+205 LYPYGLIRRTGEP
-218 ETTKFFVLH
+218 ETTRFFVLH
-227 EGPLGVFNS
+227 EGPLGVF
-236 ALEDGYSYEDLI
+236 DGTLSEKSYEDL
-248 SAEEDGKR
+248 EDAGK
-256 LKDKDIKINT
+256 KGINIKPL
-266 TEAGGWTGF
+266 EAGGWIGL

-282 ALIPNQ
+282 ALLPDQ
-288 NENVD
+288 KE
-293 FRYKYFPKSDIFQTD
+293 IFNFTYRHLNSNGGQYQTD
-308 YYGSKIEI
+308 FLGKAIKI
-316 KPNSKAEI
+316 KSNSQGES

-333 RLVLLDDYEE
+333 RLTLFDDYEE
-343 KFNIKYFDKAI
+343 RFDIKHFDLAI

-378 NFGLAILAVTVL
+378 NFGLAILAITVI

-411 LAPEIK
+411 LGPEIK

-481 KDLSVADPTSILN
+481 KDLSVADPTSMFN

-574 QWLIMNGMKK
+574 QWLIMNSMKK

>member
-10 AAISLSMT
+10 AAISLSMA

-23 QLFFVEPNQVNQDQ
+23 QLLFVDPKKDQIIQENVVN
-37 SQQQETI
+37 
-44 KNSDNSPNITIPS
+44 NLSDNSNIPIPS
-57 NGNGGALNSDNIE
+57 NDNSLTVTSENNKTE
-70 KIETKL
+70 KFKN
-76 VPRVS
+76 VPRVQLNS
-81 LMSKEVL
+81 NETS
-88 GSISLRGAKIDDVTL
+88 GSISLKGARIDDITL
-103 TQYKEKLDKDS
+103 TQYRETLDADS
-114 KLIKLLKKS
+114 SLINLLLKS
-123 NNSGSYF
+123 NEKNPYF
-130 IQFGWMLA
+130 IEHGWSSPDGL
-138 PNSNPIKVPD
+138 KVP
-148 NKTIWKS
+148 NGKTLWKS
-155 SKQILTP
+155 SKNLLSP
-162 DDDIT
+162 DTSVT

-173 EGVKFFQDI
+173 EGIIFYQDI
-182 SIDNT
+182 SVDDT
-187 FMFTVNQRVVNNT
+187 FMFTINQRVKNNT
-200 KKVVS
+200 NNAVT
-205 LHPYGLISRNGEP
+205 LYPYGLIRRTGEP

-227 EGPLGVFNS
+227 EGPLGVF
-236 ALEDGYSYEDLI
+236 DGTLSEKSYEDL
-248 SAEEDGKR
+248 AESGQKGIN
-256 LKDKDIKINT
+256 IKPA
-266 TEAGGWTGF
+266 ESGGWTGL
-275 TDKYWLT
+275 TDKYWMT
-282 ALIPNQ
+282 ALLPDQ
-288 NENVD
+288 NEKYSFTYRYLNSSGGQYQTD
-293 FRYKYFPKSDIFQTD
+293 FLGKAVKIQPKSEGNF
-308 YYGSKIEI
+308 
-316 KPNSKAEI
+316 
-324 LSRAFAGAK
+324 LSRTFAGAK
-333 RLVLLDDYEE
+333 RLALFDDYEE
-343 KFNIKYFDKAI
+343 RFNVKHFDLAI

-378 NFGLAILAVTVL
+378 NFGLAILAITVL
-390 VKLVFFPL
+390 VKIVFFPL

-411 LAPEIK
+411 LSPEIQ

-481 KDLSVADPTSILN
+481 KDLSVQDPTSILN
-494 LFGLLPYSTSM
+494 LFGLLPYSTSIF
-505 LPDFL
+505 PDFL
-510 NLGVWPL
+510 NLGIWPL

-584 KTK
+584 KPK

>member
-10 AAISLSMT
+10 AAISLSMA

-23 QLFFVEPNQVNQDQ
+23 QLLFVEPKKDIAQNENIVKESNDSSNIPIPQNLDNGIVA
-37 SQQQETI
+37 
-44 KNSDNSPNITIPS
+44 SDTT
-57 NGNGGALNSDNIE
+57 
-70 KIETKL
+70 ETKSSNKP
-76 VPRVS
+76 VPRIS
-81 LMSKEVL
+81 MISKEVS
-88 GSISLRGAKIDDVTL
+88 GSISLKGARIDDITL
-103 TQYKEKLDKDS
+103 TQYKETLEPES
-114 KLIKLLKKS
+114 ELIKLLLKS
-123 NNSGSYF
+123 NGDSPYF
-130 IQFGWMLA
+130 IEFGWSS
-138 PNSNPIKVPD
+138 PDGIKVP
-148 NKTIWKS
+148 NGKSLWKS
-155 SKQILTP
+155 SSNILSP
-162 DDDIT
+162 DKNIT
-167 LSWDNG
+167 LQWDNG
-173 EGVKFFQDI
+173 ENITFYQDI
-182 SIDNT
+182 SVDDS
-187 FMFTVNQRVVNNT
+187 FMITVNQRVENNSNDSVT
-200 KKVVS
+200 
-205 LHPYGLISRNGEP
+205 LYPYGLIRRAGEP
-218 ETTKFFVLH
+218 KTIDFFVLH
-227 EGPLGVFNS
+227 EGPLGVF
-236 ALEDGYSYEDLI
+236 DGTLSEKSYGDL
-248 SAEEDGKR
+248 
-256 LKDKDIKINT
+256 
-266 TEAGGWTGF
+266 TEAGKKGINIKPNETGGWIGL

-282 ALIPNQ
+282 ALLPDQ
-288 NENVD
+288 NE
-293 FRYKYFPKSDIFQTD
+293 KYNFTYRKLNSNGGQYQTD
-308 YYGSKIEI
+308 FLGKAVTIPS
-316 KPNSKAEI
+316 NSKGEF
-324 LSRAFAGAK
+324 LSRTFAGAK
-333 RLVLLDDYEE
+333 RLALFDDYEE
-343 KFNIKYFDKAI
+343 RFNIKHFDLAI

-378 NFGLAILAVTVL
+378 NFGLAILAITVI
-390 VKLVFFPL
+390 VKLLFFPL
-398 ANKSYKSMAKMRN
+398 ANKSYKSMAKMRI
-411 LAPEIK
+411 LTPQIQ

-481 KDLSVADPTSILN
+481 EDLSVQDPTSIFN
-494 LFGLLPYSTSM
+494 LFGLLPYSTSI

-510 NLGVWPL
+510 NIGIWPL

-574 QWLIMNGMKK
+574 QWVIMNKMNKESK
-584 KTK
+584 

>member
-10 AAISLSMT
+10 AAISLSMA

-23 QLFFVEPNQVNQDQ
+23 QLLFVDPKKDQIIQENVVN
-37 SQQQETI
+37 
-44 KNSDNSPNITIPS
+44 NLSDNSNIPIPS
-57 NGNGGALNSDNIE
+57 NDNSLTVTSEDGKTENF
-70 KIETKL
+70 KN
-76 VPRVS
+76 VPRVLLNS
-81 LMSKEVL
+81 NETS
-88 GSISLRGAKIDDVTL
+88 GSISLKGARIDDITL
-103 TQYKEKLDKDS
+103 TQYRETLDANS
-114 KLIKLLKKS
+114 SLINLLLKS
-123 NNSGSYF
+123 NEKNPYF
-130 IQFGWMLA
+130 IEHGWSSPDGL
-138 PNSNPIKVPD
+138 KVP
-148 NKTIWKS
+148 NGKTLWKS
-155 SKQILTP
+155 SKNLLSP
-162 DDDIT
+162 DTSIT

-173 EGVKFFQDI
+173 EGIIFYQDI
-182 SIDNT
+182 SVDDT
-187 FMFTVNQRVVNNT
+187 FMFTINQRVKNNT
-200 KKVVS
+200 NNAVT
-205 LHPYGLISRNGEP
+205 LYPYGLIRRTGEP

-227 EGPLGVFNS
+227 EGPLGVF
-236 ALEDGYSYEDLI
+236 DGTLSEKSYEDL
-248 SAEEDGKR
+248 AESGQKGIN
-256 LKDKDIKINT
+256 IKPV
-266 TEAGGWTGF
+266 ESGGWTGL
-275 TDKYWLT
+275 TDKYWMT
-282 ALIPNQ
+282 ALLPDQ
-288 NENVD
+288 NEKYS
-293 FRYKYFPKSDIFQTD
+293 FTYRYLNSSGGQYQTD
-308 YYGSKIEI
+308 FLGKAVKIQAKSEG
-316 KPNSKAEI
+316 NF
-324 LSRAFAGAK
+324 LSRTFAGAK
-333 RLVLLDDYEE
+333 RLALFDDYEE
-343 KFNIKYFDKAI
+343 RFNVKHFDLAI

-378 NFGLAILAVTVL
+378 NFGLAILAITVL
-390 VKLVFFPL
+390 VKIVFFPL

-411 LAPEIK
+411 LSPEIQ

-481 KDLSVADPTSILN
+481 KDLSVQDPTSILN
-494 LFGLLPYSTSM
+494 LFGLLPYSTSIF
-505 LPDFL
+505 PDFL
-510 NLGVWPL
+510 NLGIWPL

-584 KTK
+584 KPK

>member
-10 AAISLSMT
+10 LAISLSMT

-23 QLFFVEPNQVNQDQ
+23 QVFFVEPVKVNKDQ
-37 SQQQETI
+37 YQQENVA
-44 KNSDNSPNITIPS
+44 KNLNDSSNIPIPS
-57 NGNGGALNSDNIE
+57 SGNSGVLNSDNDKTIE
-70 KIETKL
+70 VNS

-81 LMSKEVL
+81 LISKEVA
-88 GSISLRGAKIDDVTL
+88 GSISLRGARIDDITL
-103 TQYKEKLDKDS
+103 TQYRETLDPES
-114 KLIKLLKKS
+114 SLINLLLKS
-123 NNSGSYF
+123 NESNPYF
-130 IQFGWMLA
+130 ITFGWSS
-138 PNSNPIKVPD
+138 PDNVKVPD
-148 NKTIWKS
+148 GKTLWKS
-155 SKQILTP
+155 TKGVLSP
-162 DDDIT
+162 DTNVT

-173 EGVKFFQDI
+173 EGITFYQDI
-182 SIDNT
+182 SIDDT
-187 FMFTVNQRVVNNT
+187 FMFTVNQRVLNNS
-200 KKVVS
+200 KKS
-205 LHPYGLISRNGEP
+205 ITLYPYGLIRRTGEP
-218 ETTKFFVLH
+218 DTTKFFVLH
-227 EGPLGVFNS
+227 EGPLGVF
-236 ALEDGYSYEDLI
+236 DGTLSEKSYEDL
-248 SAEEDGKR
+248 SDACKKG
-256 LKDKDIKINT
+256 LNIKP
-266 TEAGGWTGF
+266 TEAGGWIGL
-275 TDKYWLT
+275 TDKYWMT
-282 ALIPNQ
+282 ALLPDQ
-288 NENVD
+288 KENYNFTYRHLKSNGGQYQTD
-293 FRYKYFPKSDIFQTD
+293 FLGTAVKIDPKSQGEF
-308 YYGSKIEI
+308 
-316 KPNSKAEI
+316 
-324 LSRAFAGAK
+324 LSRSFAGAK
-333 RLVLLDDYEE
+333 RLALFDDYEE
-343 KFNIKYFDKAI
+343 RFNIKHFDLAI

-378 NFGLAILAVTVL
+378 NFGLAILAITVA

-411 LAPEIK
+411 LSPEIK
-417 KLRERVG
+417 KLRDRVG

-481 KDLSVADPTSILN
+481 KDLSVADPTSMFN

-584 KTK
+584 KAN

>member
-10 AAISLSMT
+10 AAISLSMA

-23 QLFFVEPNQVNQDQ
+23 QLFFVDIKKDQ
-37 SQQQETI
+37 YQQEI
-44 KNSDNSPNITIPS
+44 IAENVGDSSNIPIPS
-57 NGNGGALNSDNIE
+57 NDNSGILNTEN
-70 KIETKL
+70 TKSTVVTT

-81 LMSKEVL
+81 VISKEVT
-88 GSISLRGAKIDDVTL
+88 GSISLKGARIDDVTL
-103 TQYKEKLDKDS
+103 SQYRETLDPDS
-114 KLIKLLKKS
+114 NLIDLLLKS
-123 NNSGSYF
+123 NERNPYF
-130 IQFGWMLA
+130 LEFGWSS
-138 PNSNPIKVPD
+138 PDGVKVP
-148 NKTIWKS
+148 NGKTLWKA
-155 SKQILTP
+155 SKEILSP
-162 DDDIT
+162 DSNVT

-173 EGVKFFQDI
+173 EGVVFYQDI
-182 SIDNT
+182 SIDDT
-187 FMFTVNQRVVNNT
+187 FMFTVNQRVKNNSKNLIT
-200 KKVVS
+200 
-205 LHPYGLISRNGEP
+205 LYPYGLIRRTGEP
-218 ETTKFFVLH
+218 ETTRFFVLH
-227 EGPLGVFNS
+227 EGPLGVF
-236 ALEDGYSYEDLI
+236 DGTLSEKSYEDL
-248 SAEEDGKR
+248 EDAGK
-256 LKDKDIKINT
+256 KGINIKPL
-266 TEAGGWTGF
+266 EAGGWIGL

-282 ALIPNQ
+282 ALLPDQ
-288 NENVD
+288 KE
-293 FRYKYFPKSDIFQTD
+293 IFNFTYRHLNSNGGQYQTD
-308 YYGSKIEI
+308 FLGKAIKI
-316 KPNSKAEI
+316 KSNSQGES

-333 RLVLLDDYEE
+333 RLTLFDDYEE
-343 KFNIKYFDKAI
+343 RFDIKHFDLAI

-378 NFGLAILAVTVL
+378 NFGLAILAITVI

-411 LAPEIK
+411 LGPEIK

-481 KDLSVADPTSILN
+481 KDLSVADPTSMFN

-510 NLGVWPL
+510 NLGIWPL